1 MISKFRYLLVEFYNG
16 DDHISGLY
24 RTMEDVA
31 AELHVQRKTIYN
43 NKVLDKNYYR
53 IVKNKQEYYII
64 DLKDK
69 VN

>member
-16 DDHISGLY
+16 DDHICGLY

-43 NKVLDKNYYR
+43 NKMLDKNYYR